1 MLRLIN
7 WISFSTLRREKEAA
21 ESETQSIDQIIMSAF
36 EERAPLLSSS
46 SSSEQHEKILLSPRK
61 KSSTSVK
68 KKNNNA
74 SASSWTTKSVMIGTT
89 ALVFG
94 AAVMSTQ
101 QQRSTFTIGG
111 GEDVEGNLGA
121 TTGEM
126 SSSTVS
132 DMITL
137 TLGCTSKATLGLL
150 PFPNGGFVGKVG
162 AKLSLKSKDHNFG
175 FQHAVA
181 MTEVGCGTYVVSHK
195 LEEGEQFGFY
205 LYDVKN
211 ETNYLSDIGAQAIHG
226 GPISDAAR
234 NAAAWSAE
242 SELAN
247 EENAS
252 DEKKLEDGID
262 DIASQQAVKTDAKAV
277 AYAGKHGFI
286 DADGNFVTP
295 PTAENAKAFEDA
307 QTKGWWPEFESKTD
321 SATGVTKMNYV
332 DWGGWLKWLIHG
344 PDHTTTEIECDAAAQ
359 TCTLQKCEGWECT
372 DYTMPCTEGGRGC
385 STAADFTNQVASL
398 GGKKVS
404 VRKYDKR
411 KEVANAKAK
420 LEYNNDNNDNDN
432 NNVLQKRNLLWKQTT
447 SSVRAVPSLG
457 LGKAYPTR
465 VIVNM
470 AQCTKEKSFGKGD
483 MSGVEF
489 YPRTKDGS
497 NAGNV
502 YLFGQCYNMRD
513 TATCEVPTDHHPS
526 GCPAAPGAAPNTAP
540 NMAQQHA
547 NEHVS
552 KTTPASPTAST
563 TSANNKNAAATPTST
578 STSTTTSATPAAP
591 KNPLTDDNIHVAV
604 AACLAVDP
612 IHGDC
617 PDEEWGKMS
626 TWNTKKVTNMDK
638 LFYDPPRADINDHL
652 SSFNGVIGNW
662 DVSSVTSMSRMF
674 KDADAFTGRDFYKW
688 DTSKVQDMSG
698 MFEHATTFNAKIGGW
713 DVSSV
718 KKMNVMFQNA
728 FSFNQDLSSW
738 DVSSCTDFT
747 RMFAGTLDKGM
758 DKDIS
763 MWNVK
768 NGARQSNITYESF
781 AFQAKFTCATEDDGP
796 INSCKPKSSSE
807 KAASAKLAKA
817 KSAKVSREQA
827 TREAREYDAAMDS
840 KEKSWLKPST
850 WFSH

>member
-1 MLRLIN
+1 
-7 WISFSTLRREKEAA
+7 
-21 ESETQSIDQIIMSAF
+21 MSAF

-46 SSSEQHEKILLSPRK
+46 EQEKVLLNPSGRKSKVSSS
-61 KSSTSVK
+61 VGK
-68 KKNNNA
+68 KKD
-74 SASSWTTKSVMIGTT
+74 ASSWTTKSVMIGTT

-94 AAVMSTQ
+94 AAVMST
-101 QQRSTFTIGG
+101 RLNTT

-121 TTGEM
+121 TTTTVGGGGEM
-126 SSSTVS
+126 SASVA
-132 DMITL
+132 DMVTL
-137 TLGCTSKATLGLL
+137 TLGCTSKPTLGLL

-175 FQHAVA
+175 FQHAVD

-211 ETNYLSDIGAQAIHG
+211 ETNYLSDIGAQAIQG
-226 GPISDAAR
+226 GPISEAAR
-234 NAAAWSAE
+234 NAAVWGAE

-252 DEKKLEDGID
+252 DKKKLEDGID
-262 DIASQQAVKTDAKAV
+262 NIANQQAVKTNAKAV

-286 DADGNFVTP
+286 NADGNFVTP

-359 TCTLQKCEGWECT
+359 TCTLQQCEGWECT

-385 STAADFTNQVASL
+385 STAEDFTNQVASL

-420 LEYNNDNNDNDN
+420 LGYGHGVNNN

-489 YPRTKDGS
+489 YPRTKDRS

-513 TATCEVPTDHHPS
+513 TATCEVPMDHHPS

-578 STSTTTSATPAAP
+578 STSTTTSATPAAAI
-591 KNPLTDDNIHVAV
+591 NPLTDDNIHAAV
-604 AACLAVDP
+604 AACLTVDP

-617 PDEEWGKMS
+617 PDGEWGKMS

-638 LFYDPPRADINDHL
+638 LFYDPPLADSNDHF
-652 SSFNGVIGNW
+652 SSFNGIIGDW
-662 DVSSVTSMSRMF
+662 DVSSVTSMSQMF
-674 KDADAFTGRDFYKW
+674 KDADAFTGKNFYKW
-688 DTSKVQDMSG
+688 DTSKVRDMSG
-698 MFEHATTFNAKIGGW
+698 MFEHATMFNAQIGGW

-758 DKDIS
+758 DNDIS
-763 MWNVK
+763 MWSVK

-781 AFQAKFTCATEDDGP
+781 AFQAKFKCDSEDDGP

-817 KSAKVSREQA
+817 KRAQVSREQA
-827 TREAREYDAAMDS
+827 TREAREFDAAMDA

>member
-1 MLRLIN
+1 
-7 WISFSTLRREKEAA
+7 
-21 ESETQSIDQIIMSAF
+21 MSAF

-46 SSSEQHEKILLSPRK
+46 EQEKVLLNPSGRKSKVSSS
-61 KSSTSVK
+61 VGK
-68 KKNNNA
+68 KKD
-74 SASSWTTKSVMIGTT
+74 ASSWTTKSVMIGTT

-94 AAVMSTQ
+94 AAVMST
-101 QQRSTFTIGG
+101 RLNTT

-121 TTGEM
+121 TTTTVGGGGEM
-126 SSSTVS
+126 SASVA
-132 DMITL
+132 DMVTL
-137 TLGCTSKATLGLL
+137 TLGCTSKPTLGLL

-175 FQHAVA
+175 FQHAVD

-211 ETNYLSDIGAQAIHG
+211 ETNYLSDIGAQAIQG
-226 GPISDAAR
+226 GPISEAAR
-234 NAAAWSAE
+234 NAAVWDAE

-252 DEKKLEDGID
+252 DKKKLEDGID
-262 DIASQQAVKTDAKAV
+262 NIANQQAVKTNAKAV

-359 TCTLQKCEGWECT
+359 TCTLQQCEGWECT

-385 STAADFTNQVASL
+385 STAEDFTNQVASL

-420 LEYNNDNNDNDN
+420 LGYGHGVNNK

-489 YPRTKDGS
+489 YPRTKDRS

-578 STSTTTSATPAAP
+578 STSTTTSATPAAA
-591 KNPLTDDNIHVAV
+591 KNPLTDDNIHAAV

-617 PDEEWGKMS
+617 PDGEWGEMS

-638 LFYDPPRADINDHL
+638 LFYDPPLADSNDHL
-652 SSFNGVIGNW
+652 SSFNGIIGDW
-662 DVSSVTSMSRMF
+662 DVSSVTSMSQMF
-674 KDADAFTGRDFYKW
+674 KDADAFTGKNFYKW
-688 DTSKVQDMSG
+688 DTSKVRDMSG
-698 MFEHATTFNAKIGGW
+698 MFEHATMFNAQIGGW

-763 MWNVK
+763 MWSVK

-781 AFQAKFTCATEDDGP
+781 AFQAKFKCDSEDDGP

-817 KSAKVSREQA
+817 KSAQVSREQA
-827 TREAREYDAAMDS
+827 TREAREFDAAMDA

>member
-1 MLRLIN
+1 
-7 WISFSTLRREKEAA
+7 
-21 ESETQSIDQIIMSAF
+21 MSAF

-46 SSSEQHEKILLSPRK
+46 EQEKVLLNPSGRKSKVNSSVRK
-61 KSSTSVK
+61 KK
-68 KKNNNA
+68 D
-74 SASSWTTKSVMIGTT
+74 ASSWTTKSVMIGTT

-94 AAVMSTQ
+94 AAVMST
-101 QQRSTFTIGG
+101 RLNTT

-121 TTGEM
+121 TTTTVGGGGEM
-126 SSSTVS
+126 SASVA
-132 DMITL
+132 DMVTL
-137 TLGCTSKATLGLL
+137 TLGCTSKPTLGLL

-175 FQHAVA
+175 FQHAVD

-211 ETNYLSDIGAQAIHG
+211 ETNYLSDIGAQAIEG
-226 GPISDAAR
+226 GPISEAAR
-234 NAAAWSAE
+234 NAAVWGAE

-252 DEKKLEDGID
+252 DKKKLEDGID
-262 DIASQQAVKTDAKAV
+262 NIANQQAVKTNAKAV
-277 AYAGKHGFI
+277 AYTGKHGFI
-286 DADGNFVTP
+286 DADGNFVMP

-321 SATGVTKMNYV
+321 SASGVTKMNYA

-359 TCTLQKCEGWECT
+359 TCTLQQCEGWECT

-385 STAADFTNQVASL
+385 STAEDFTNQVASL

-420 LEYNNDNNDNDN
+420 LGYGHGVNNN

-489 YPRTKDGS
+489 YPRTKDRS

-578 STSTTTSATPAAP
+578 STSTTTSATPAAA
-591 KNPLTDDNIHVAV
+591 KNPLTDDNIHAAV
-604 AACLAVDP
+604 AACLTVDP

-617 PDEEWGKMS
+617 PDGEWGKMS

-638 LFYDPPRADINDHL
+638 LFYDPPLADSNDHL
-652 SSFNGVIGNW
+652 SSFNGIIGDW
-662 DVSSVTSMSRMF
+662 DVSSVTSMSQMF
-674 KDADAFTGRDFYKW
+674 KDADAFTGKNFYKW
-688 DTSKVQDMSG
+688 DTSKVRDMSG
-698 MFEHATTFNAKIGGW
+698 MFEHATMFNAQIGGW

-758 DKDIS
+758 DNDIS
-763 MWNVK
+763 MWSVK

-781 AFQAKFTCATEDDGP
+781 AFQAKFKCDSEDDGP

-817 KSAKVSREQA
+817 KRAQVSREQA
-827 TREAREYDAAMDS
+827 TREAREFDAAMDA

>member
-1 MLRLIN
+1 
-7 WISFSTLRREKEAA
+7 
-21 ESETQSIDQIIMSAF
+21 MSAF

-46 SSSEQHEKILLSPRK
+46 EQEKVLLNPSGRKSKVSSSAG
-61 KSSTSVK
+61 K
-68 KKNNNA
+68 KKD
-74 SASSWTTKSVMIGTT
+74 ASSWTTKSVMIGTT

-94 AAVMSTQ
+94 AAVMST
-101 QQRSTFTIGG
+101 RLNTT

-121 TTGEM
+121 TTTTVGGGGEM
-126 SSSTVS
+126 SASVA
-132 DMITL
+132 DMVTL
-137 TLGCTSKATLGLL
+137 TLGCTSKPTLGLL

-175 FQHAVA
+175 FQHAVD

-211 ETNYLSDIGAQAIHG
+211 ETNYLSDIGAQAIQG
-226 GPISDAAR
+226 GPISEAAR
-234 NAAAWSAE
+234 NAAVWGAE

-252 DEKKLEDGID
+252 DKKKLEDGID
-262 DIASQQAVKTDAKAV
+262 NIANQQAVKTNAKAV

-344 PDHTTTEIECDAAAQ
+344 PNHTTTEIECDAAAQ
-359 TCTLQKCEGWECT
+359 TCTLQQCEGWECT

-385 STAADFTNQVASL
+385 STAEDFTNQVASL

-420 LEYNNDNNDNDN
+420 LGYGHGVNNN

-489 YPRTKDGS
+489 YPRTKDRS

-578 STSTTTSATPAAP
+578 STSTTTSATPAAA
-591 KNPLTDDNIHVAV
+591 KNPLTDDNIHAAV
-604 AACLAVDP
+604 AACLTVDP

-617 PDEEWGKMS
+617 PDGEWGKMS

-638 LFYDPPRADINDHL
+638 LFYDPPLADSNDHL
-652 SSFNGVIGNW
+652 SSFNGIIGDW
-662 DVSSVTSMSRMF
+662 DVSSVTSMSQMF
-674 KDADAFTGRDFYKW
+674 KDADAFTGKNFYKW
-688 DTSKVQDMSG
+688 DTSKVRDMSG
-698 MFEHATTFNAKIGGW
+698 MFEHATMFNAQIGGW

-758 DKDIS
+758 DNDIS
-763 MWNVK
+763 MWSVK

-781 AFQAKFTCATEDDGP
+781 AFQAKFKCDSEDDGP

-817 KSAKVSREQA
+817 KRAQVSREQA
-827 TREAREYDAAMDS
+827 TREAREFDAAMDA

>member
-1 MLRLIN
+1 
-7 WISFSTLRREKEAA
+7 
-21 ESETQSIDQIIMSAF
+21 MSAF

-46 SSSEQHEKILLSPRK
+46 EQEKVLLNPSGRKSKVSSS
-61 KSSTSVK
+61 VGK
-68 KKNNNA
+68 KKD
-74 SASSWTTKSVMIGTT
+74 ASSWTTKSVMIGTT

-94 AAVMSTQ
+94 AAVMST
-101 QQRSTFTIGG
+101 RLNTT

-121 TTGEM
+121 TTTTVGGGGEM
-126 SSSTVS
+126 SASVA
-132 DMITL
+132 DMVTL
-137 TLGCTSKATLGLL
+137 TLGCTSKPTLGLL

-181 MTEVGCGTYVVSHK
+181 MTEVGCGTYVVSQK

-211 ETNYLSDIGAQAIHG
+211 ETNYLSDIGAQAIEG
-226 GPISDAAR
+226 GPISEAAR
-234 NAAAWSAE
+234 NAAVWGAE

-252 DEKKLEDGID
+252 DKKKLEDGID
-262 DIASQQAVKTDAKAV
+262 NIANQQAVKTNAKAV

-359 TCTLQKCEGWECT
+359 TCTLQQCEGWECT

-385 STAADFTNQVASL
+385 STAEDFTNQVASL

-420 LEYNNDNNDNDN
+420 LGYGHGVNNN

-489 YPRTKDGS
+489 YPRTKDRS

-578 STSTTTSATPAAP
+578 STSTTTSATPAAA
-591 KNPLTDDNIHVAV
+591 KNPLTDDNIHAAV
-604 AACLAVDP
+604 AACLTVDP

-617 PDEEWGKMS
+617 PDGEWGKMS

-638 LFYDPPRADINDHL
+638 LFYDPPLADSNDHL
-652 SSFNGVIGNW
+652 SSFNGIIGDW
-662 DVSSVTSMSRMF
+662 DVSSVTSMSQMF
-674 KDADAFTGRDFYKW
+674 KDADAFTGKNFYKW
-688 DTSKVQDMSG
+688 DTSKVRDMSG
-698 MFEHATTFNAKIGGW
+698 MFEHATMFNAQIGGW

-758 DKDIS
+758 DNDIS
-763 MWNVK
+763 MWSVK

-781 AFQAKFTCATEDDGP
+781 AFQAKFKCDSEDDGP

-817 KSAKVSREQA
+817 KRAQVSREQA
-827 TREAREYDAAMDS
+827 TREAREFDAAMDA

>member
-1 MLRLIN
+1 
-7 WISFSTLRREKEAA
+7 
-21 ESETQSIDQIIMSAF
+21 MSAF

-46 SSSEQHEKILLSPRK
+46 EQEKVLLNPSGRKSKVSSSAG
-61 KSSTSVK
+61 K
-68 KKNNNA
+68 KKD
-74 SASSWTTKSVMIGTT
+74 ASSWTTKSVMIGTT

-94 AAVMSTQ
+94 AAVMST
-101 QQRSTFTIGG
+101 RLNTT

-121 TTGEM
+121 TTTTVGGGGEM
-126 SSSTVS
+126 SASVA
-132 DMITL
+132 DMVTL
-137 TLGCTSKATLGLL
+137 TLGCTSKPTLGLL

-175 FQHAVA
+175 FQHAVD

-211 ETNYLSDIGAQAIHG
+211 ETNYLSDIGAQAIQG
-226 GPISDAAR
+226 GPISEAAR
-234 NAAAWSAE
+234 NAALWGAE

-252 DEKKLEDGID
+252 DKKKLEDGID
-262 DIASQQAVKTDAKAV
+262 NIASQQAVKTNAKAV

-359 TCTLQKCEGWECT
+359 TCTLQQCEGWECT

-385 STAADFTNQVASL
+385 STAEDFTNQVASL

-420 LEYNNDNNDNDN
+420 LGYGHGVNNN

-489 YPRTKDGS
+489 YPRTKDRS

-578 STSTTTSATPAAP
+578 STSTTTSATPAAAI
-591 KNPLTDDNIHVAV
+591 NPLTDDNIHAAV
-604 AACLAVDP
+604 AACLTVDP

-617 PDEEWGKMS
+617 PDGEWGKMS

-638 LFYDPPRADINDHL
+638 LFYDPPLVDSNDHL
-652 SSFNGVIGNW
+652 SSFNGIIGDW
-662 DVSSVTSMSRMF
+662 DVSSVTSMSQMF
-674 KDADAFTGRDFYKW
+674 KDADAFTGKNFYKW
-688 DTSKVQDMSG
+688 DTSKVRDMSG
-698 MFEHATTFNAKIGGW
+698 MFEHATMFNAQIGGW

-758 DKDIS
+758 DNDIS
-763 MWNVK
+763 MWSVK

-781 AFQAKFTCATEDDGP
+781 AFQAKFKCDSEDDGP

-817 KSAKVSREQA
+817 KRAQVSREQA
-827 TREAREYDAAMDS
+827 TREAREFDAAMDA

>member
-1 MLRLIN
+1 
-7 WISFSTLRREKEAA
+7 
-21 ESETQSIDQIIMSAF
+21 MSAF

-46 SSSEQHEKILLSPRK
+46 EQEKVLLNPSGRKSKVSSS
-61 KSSTSVK
+61 VGK
-68 KKNNNA
+68 KKD
-74 SASSWTTKSVMIGTT
+74 ASSWTTKSVMIGTT

-94 AAVMSTQ
+94 AAVMST
-101 QQRSTFTIGG
+101 RLNTT

-121 TTGEM
+121 TTTTTTTTTTTGGGGEM
-126 SSSTVS
+126 SASVA
-132 DMITL
+132 DMVTL
-137 TLGCTSKATLGLL
+137 TLGCTSKSTLGLL

-175 FQHAVA
+175 FQHAVD

-195 LEEGEQFGFY
+195 LDEGEQFGFY

-211 ETNYLSDIGAQAIHG
+211 ETNYLSDIGAQAIQG
-226 GPISDAAR
+226 GPISEAAR
-234 NAAAWSAE
+234 NAAVWGAE

-252 DEKKLEDGID
+252 DKKKLEDGID
-262 DIASQQAVKTDAKAV
+262 NIANQQAVKTNAKAV

-359 TCTLQKCEGWECT
+359 TCTLQQCEGWECT
-372 DYTMPCTEGGRGC
+372 DYTMPCTEGGTGC
-385 STAADFTNQVASL
+385 STAEDFTNQDASL

-420 LEYNNDNNDNDN
+420 LGYGHGVNN

-489 YPRTKDGS
+489 YPRTKDRS

-547 NEHVS
+547 NQHVS
-552 KTTPASPTAST
+552 PTTAASPTAST

-578 STSTTTSATPAAP
+578 STSTTTSATPAAA
-591 KNPLTDDNIHVAV
+591 KNPLTDDNIHAAV
-604 AACLAVDP
+604 AACLTVDP

-617 PDEEWGKMS
+617 PDGEWGKMS

-638 LFYDPPRADINDHL
+638 LFYDPPLADSNDHL
-652 SSFNGVIGNW
+652 SSFNGIIGDW
-662 DVSSVTSMSRMF
+662 DVSSVTSMSQMF
-674 KDADAFTGRDFYKW
+674 KDADAFTGKNFYKW
-688 DTSKVQDMSG
+688 DTSKVRDMSG
-698 MFEHATTFNAKIGGW
+698 MFEHATMFDAQIGGW

-758 DKDIS
+758 DNDIS
-763 MWNVK
+763 MWDIK
-768 NGARQSNITYESF
+768 NGARQSNVTYESF
-781 AFQAKFTCATEDDGP
+781 AFQAKFKCDSEDDGP

-817 KSAKVSREQA
+817 KRAQVSREQA
-827 TREAREYDAAMDS
+827 TREAREFDAAMDA

>member
-1 MLRLIN
+1 
-7 WISFSTLRREKEAA
+7 
-21 ESETQSIDQIIMSAF
+21 MSAF
-36 EERAPLLSSS
+36 ERAPLLS
-46 SSSEQHEKILLSPRK
+46 EPEKVLPRK
-61 KSSTSVK
+61 SKVGSGG
-68 KKNNNA
+68 KNA
-74 SASSWTTKSVMIGTT
+74 WTTKSVMIGTIV
-89 ALVFG
+89 LVFG
-94 AAVMSTQ
+94 AAAMST
-101 QQRSTFTIGG
+101 RIN
-111 GEDVEGNLGA
+111 EDVEGNLGA
-121 TTGEM
+121 TTTTPTGMDAAGSGEM
-126 SSSTVS
+126 SASVA
-132 DMITL
+132 DMVTL
-137 TLGCTSKATLGLL
+137 TLGCTSKPTLGLL

-175 FQHAVA
+175 FQHAVD

-211 ETNYLSDIGAQAIHG
+211 ETNYLSDIGAQAIQG
-226 GPISDAAR
+226 GPISEAAR
-234 NAAAWSAE
+234 NAAVWGAE
-242 SELAN
+242 SELAK

-252 DEKKLEDGID
+252 DKKKLEDGID
-262 DIASQQAVKTDAKAV
+262 NVASQQAVKTNTKAV

-359 TCTLQKCEGWECT
+359 TCTLQQCEGWECT
-372 DYTMPCTEGGRGC
+372 DYTMPCTEGGTGC
-385 STAADFTNQVASL
+385 STAEDFTNQVASL

-420 LEYNNDNNDNDN
+420 LGYGHGVNN

-489 YPRTKDGS
+489 YPRTKDRS

-578 STSTTTSATPAAP
+578 STSTTTSATPAAA
-591 KNPLTDDNIHVAV
+591 KNPLTDDNIHAAV
-604 AACLAVDP
+604 AACLTVDP

-617 PDEEWGKMS
+617 PDGEWGKMS
-626 TWNTKKVTNMDK
+626 TWNTEKVTNMDK
-638 LFYDPPRADINDHL
+638 LFYDPPLADSNDHL
-652 SSFNGVIGNW
+652 SSFNGIIGDW
-662 DVSSVTSMSRMF
+662 DVSSVTSMSQMF
-674 KDADAFTGRDFYKW
+674 KDADAFTGKNFYRW

-698 MFEHATTFNAKIGGW
+698 MFEHATMFDAQIGGW

-728 FSFNQDLSSW
+728 FSFNQDLSTW

-747 RMFAGTLDKGM
+747 RIFAGTLDKGM
-758 DKDIS
+758 DNDIS
-763 MWNVK
+763 MWSVK

-781 AFQAKFTCATEDDGP
+781 AFQAKFKCDSEDDGP

-827 TREAREYDAAMDS
+827 TREAREFDAAMDA

>member
-1 MLRLIN
+1 
-7 WISFSTLRREKEAA
+7 
-21 ESETQSIDQIIMSAF
+21 MSAF

-46 SSSEQHEKILLSPRK
+46 EQEKVLLNPSGRKSKVSSS
-61 KSSTSVK
+61 VGK
-68 KKNNNA
+68 KKD
-74 SASSWTTKSVMIGTT
+74 ASSWTTKSVMIGTT

-94 AAVMSTQ
+94 AAVMST
-101 QQRSTFTIGG
+101 RLNTT

-121 TTGEM
+121 TTTTVGGGGEM
-126 SSSTVS
+126 SASVA
-132 DMITL
+132 DMVTL
-137 TLGCTSKATLGLL
+137 TLGCTSKPTLGLL

-175 FQHAVA
+175 FQHAVD

-211 ETNYLSDIGAQAIHG
+211 ETNYLSDIGAQAIEG
-226 GPISDAAR
+226 GPISEAAR
-234 NAAAWSAE
+234 NAAVWGAE

-252 DEKKLEDGID
+252 DKKKLEDGID
-262 DIASQQAVKTDAKAV
+262 NIASQQAVKTNAKAV

-359 TCTLQKCEGWECT
+359 TCTLQQCEGWECT

-385 STAADFTNQVASL
+385 STAEDFTNQVASL

-420 LEYNNDNNDNDN
+420 LGYGHGVNNN

-489 YPRTKDGS
+489 YPRTKDRS

-578 STSTTTSATPAAP
+578 STSTTTSATPAAA
-591 KNPLTDDNIHVAV
+591 KNPLTDDNIHAAV
-604 AACLAVDP
+604 AACLTVDP

-617 PDEEWGKMS
+617 PDGEWGKMS

-638 LFYDPPRADINDHL
+638 LFYDPPLADSNDHL
-652 SSFNGVIGNW
+652 SSFNGIIGDW
-662 DVSSVTSMSRMF
+662 DVSSVTSMSQMF
-674 KDADAFTGRDFYKW
+674 KDADAFTGKNFYKW
-688 DTSKVQDMSG
+688 DTSKVRDMSG
-698 MFEHATTFNAKIGGW
+698 MFEHATMFNAQIGGW

-758 DKDIS
+758 DNDIS
-763 MWNVK
+763 MWSVEK
-768 NGARQSNITYESF
+768 GARQSNITYESF
-781 AFQAKFTCATEDDGP
+781 AFQAKFKCDSEDDGP

-817 KSAKVSREQA
+817 KRAQVSREQA
-827 TREAREYDAAMDS
+827 TREAREFDAAMDA

>member
-1 MLRLIN
+1 
-7 WISFSTLRREKEAA
+7 
-21 ESETQSIDQIIMSAF
+21 MSAF
-36 EERAPLLSSS
+36 EEREPLLSSS
-46 SSSEQHEKILLSPRK
+46 EHEKVLLINPTSLGRK
-61 KSSTSVK
+61 SKARRSS
-68 KKNNNA
+68 
-74 SASSWTTKSVMIGTT
+74 SSWTTKSVMIGTT
-89 ALVFG
+89 ALLFG
-94 AAVMSTQ
+94 AAVMTAHNA
-101 QQRSTFTIGG
+101 

-121 TTGEM
+121 TTTTTMGGGGGGEM
-126 SSSTVS
+126 SAASVA
-132 DMITL
+132 DMVTL
-137 TLGCTSKATLGLL
+137 TLGCTSKPTLGLL

-211 ETNYLSDIGAQAIHG
+211 ETNYLSDIGAQAIEG
-226 GPISDAAR
+226 GPISEAAR
-234 NAAAWSAE
+234 NAAVWGAE

-252 DEKKLEDGID
+252 DKKKLEDGID
-262 DIASQQAVKTDAKAV
+262 NIASQQAVKTNAKAV

-385 STAADFTNQVASL
+385 STAEDFTNQVASL

-420 LEYNNDNNDNDN
+420 LGYGHGVNNN

-489 YPRTKDGS
+489 YPRTKDRS

-547 NEHVS
+547 NQHVS
-552 KTTPASPTAST
+552 PTTPASPTAST

-578 STSTTTSATPAAP
+578 STSTTTSATPAAA
-591 KNPLTDDNIHVAV
+591 KNPLTDDNIHAAV

-617 PDEEWGKMS
+617 PDGEWGKMS

-638 LFYDPPRADINDHL
+638 LFYDPPLADSNDHL
-652 SSFNGVIGNW
+652 SSFNGIIGDW
-662 DVSSVTSMSRMF
+662 DVSSVTSMSQMF
-674 KDADAFTGRDFYKW
+674 KDADAFTGKNFYKW
-688 DTSKVQDMSG
+688 DTSKVRDMSG
-698 MFEHATTFNAKIGGW
+698 MFEHATMFDAQIGGW

-781 AFQAKFTCATEDDGP
+781 AFQAKFKCDSEDDGP

-827 TREAREYDAAMDS
+827 TREAREFDAAMDA
-840 KEKSWLKPST
+840 KEKSWLKPFT

>member
-1 MLRLIN
+1 
-7 WISFSTLRREKEAA
+7 
-21 ESETQSIDQIIMSAF
+21 MSAF

-46 SSSEQHEKILLSPRK
+46 EQEKVLLNPSGRKSKVSSS
-61 KSSTSVK
+61 VGK
-68 KKNNNA
+68 KKD
-74 SASSWTTKSVMIGTT
+74 ASSWTTKSVMIGTT

-94 AAVMSTQ
+94 AAVMST
-101 QQRSTFTIGG
+101 RLNTT

-121 TTGEM
+121 TTTTVGGGGEM
-126 SSSTVS
+126 SASVA
-132 DMITL
+132 DMVTL
-137 TLGCTSKATLGLL
+137 TLGCTSKPTLGLL

-175 FQHAVA
+175 FQHAVD

-211 ETNYLSDIGAQAIHG
+211 ETNYLSDIGAQAIEG
-226 GPISDAAR
+226 GPISEAAR
-234 NAAAWSAE
+234 NAAVWGAE

-252 DEKKLEDGID
+252 DKKKLEDGID
-262 DIASQQAVKTDAKAV
+262 NIANQQAVKTNAKAV

-359 TCTLQKCEGWECT
+359 TCTLQQCEGWECT

-385 STAADFTNQVASL
+385 STAEDFTNQVASL

-420 LEYNNDNNDNDN
+420 LGYGHGVNNN

-489 YPRTKDGS
+489 YPRTKDRS

-578 STSTTTSATPAAP
+578 STSTTTSATPAAA
-591 KNPLTDDNIHVAV
+591 KNPLTDDNIHAAV
-604 AACLAVDP
+604 AACLTVDP

-617 PDEEWGKMS
+617 PDGEWGKMS

-638 LFYDPPRADINDHL
+638 LFYDPPLADSNDHL
-652 SSFNGVIGNW
+652 SSFNGIIGDW
-662 DVSSVTSMSRMF
+662 DVSSVTSMSQMF
-674 KDADAFTGRDFYKW
+674 KDADAFTGKNFYKW
-688 DTSKVQDMSG
+688 DTSKVRDMSG
-698 MFEHATTFNAKIGGW
+698 MFEHATMFNAQIGGW

-758 DKDIS
+758 DNDIS
-763 MWNVK
+763 MWSVK

-781 AFQAKFTCATEDDGP
+781 AFQAKFKCDSEDDGP

-817 KSAKVSREQA
+817 KRAQVSREQA
-827 TREAREYDAAMDS
+827 TREAREFDAAMDA

>member
-1 MLRLIN
+1 
-7 WISFSTLRREKEAA
+7 
-21 ESETQSIDQIIMSAF
+21 MSAF

-46 SSSEQHEKILLSPRK
+46 EQEKVLLNPSGRKSKVSSS
-61 KSSTSVK
+61 VGK
-68 KKNNNA
+68 KKD
-74 SASSWTTKSVMIGTT
+74 ASSWTTKSVMIGTT

-94 AAVMSTQ
+94 AAVMST
-101 QQRSTFTIGG
+101 RLNTT

-121 TTGEM
+121 TTTTVGGGGEM
-126 SSSTVS
+126 SASVA
-132 DMITL
+132 DMVTL
-137 TLGCTSKATLGLL
+137 TLGCTSKPTLGLL

-175 FQHAVA
+175 FQHAVD

-211 ETNYLSDIGAQAIHG
+211 ETNYLSDIGAQAIEG
-226 GPISDAAR
+226 GPISEAAR
-234 NAAAWSAE
+234 NAAVWGAE

-252 DEKKLEDGID
+252 DKKKLEDGID
-262 DIASQQAVKTDAKAV
+262 NIANQQAVKTNAKAV

-359 TCTLQKCEGWECT
+359 TCTLQQCEGWECT

-385 STAADFTNQVASL
+385 STAEDFTNQVASL

-420 LEYNNDNNDNDN
+420 LGYGHGVNNN

-489 YPRTKDGS
+489 YPRTKDRS

-578 STSTTTSATPAAP
+578 STSTTTSATPAAA
-591 KNPLTDDNIHVAV
+591 KNPLTDDNIHAAV
-604 AACLAVDP
+604 AACLTVDP

-617 PDEEWGKMS
+617 PDGEWGKMS

-638 LFYDPPRADINDHL
+638 LFYDPPLADSNDHF
-652 SSFNGVIGNW
+652 SSFNGIIGDW
-662 DVSSVTSMSRMF
+662 DVSSVTSMSQMF
-674 KDADAFTGRDFYKW
+674 KDADAFTGKNFYKW
-688 DTSKVQDMSG
+688 DTSKVRDMSG
-698 MFEHATTFNAKIGGW
+698 MFEHATMFNAQIGGW

-758 DKDIS
+758 DNDIS
-763 MWNVK
+763 MWSVK

-781 AFQAKFTCATEDDGP
+781 AFQAKFKCDSEDDGP

-817 KSAKVSREQA
+817 KRAQVSREQA
-827 TREAREYDAAMDS
+827 TREAREFDAAMDA

>member
-1 MLRLIN
+1 
-7 WISFSTLRREKEAA
+7 
-21 ESETQSIDQIIMSAF
+21 MSAF

-46 SSSEQHEKILLSPRK
+46 EQEKVLLNPSGRKSKVSSS
-61 KSSTSVK
+61 VGK
-68 KKNNNA
+68 KKD
-74 SASSWTTKSVMIGTT
+74 ASSWTTKSVMIGTT

-94 AAVMSTQ
+94 AAVMST
-101 QQRSTFTIGG
+101 RLNTT

-121 TTGEM
+121 TTTTVGGGGEM
-126 SSSTVS
+126 SASVA
-132 DMITL
+132 DMVTL
-137 TLGCTSKATLGLL
+137 TLGCTSKPTLGLL

-175 FQHAVA
+175 FQHAVD

-211 ETNYLSDIGAQAIHG
+211 ETNYLSDIGAQAIEG
-226 GPISDAAR
+226 GPISEAAR
-234 NAAAWSAE
+234 NAAVWGAE

-252 DEKKLEDGID
+252 DKKKLEDGID
-262 DIASQQAVKTDAKAV
+262 NIANQQAVKTNAKAV

-359 TCTLQKCEGWECT
+359 TCTLQQCEGWECT

-385 STAADFTNQVASL
+385 STAEDFTNQVASL

-420 LEYNNDNNDNDN
+420 LGYGHGVNNN

-447 SSVRAVPSLG
+447 SSVRVVPSLG

-489 YPRTKDGS
+489 YPRTKDRS

-578 STSTTTSATPAAP
+578 STSTTTSATPAAA
-591 KNPLTDDNIHVAV
+591 KNPLTDDNIHAAV
-604 AACLAVDP
+604 AACLTVDP

-617 PDEEWGKMS
+617 PDGEWGKMS

-638 LFYDPPRADINDHL
+638 LFYDPPLADSNDHF
-652 SSFNGVIGNW
+652 SSFNGIIGDW
-662 DVSSVTSMSRMF
+662 DVSSVTSMSQMF
-674 KDADAFTGRDFYKW
+674 KDADAFTGKNFYKW
-688 DTSKVQDMSG
+688 DTSKVRDMSG
-698 MFEHATTFNAKIGGW
+698 MFEHATMFNAQIGGW

-758 DKDIS
+758 DNDIS
-763 MWNVK
+763 MWSVK

-781 AFQAKFTCATEDDGP
+781 AFQAKFKCDSEDDGP

-817 KSAKVSREQA
+817 KRAQVSREQA
-827 TREAREYDAAMDS
+827 TREAREFDAAMDA

>member
-1 MLRLIN
+1 
-7 WISFSTLRREKEAA
+7 
-21 ESETQSIDQIIMSAF
+21 MSAF

-46 SSSEQHEKILLSPRK
+46 EQEKVLLNPSGRKSKVSSS
-61 KSSTSVK
+61 VGK
-68 KKNNNA
+68 KKD
-74 SASSWTTKSVMIGTT
+74 ASSWTTKSVMIGTT

-94 AAVMSTQ
+94 AAVMST
-101 QQRSTFTIGG
+101 RLNTT

-121 TTGEM
+121 TTTTMGGGGEM
-126 SSSTVS
+126 SASVA
-132 DMITL
+132 DMVTL
-137 TLGCTSKATLGLL
+137 TLGCTSKPTLGLL

-175 FQHAVA
+175 FQHAVD

-211 ETNYLSDIGAQAIHG
+211 ETNYLSDIGAQAIQG
-226 GPISDAAR
+226 GPISEAAR
-234 NAAAWSAE
+234 NAALWGAE

-252 DEKKLEDGID
+252 DKKKLEDGID
-262 DIASQQAVKTDAKAV
+262 NIASQQAVKTNAKAV

-359 TCTLQKCEGWECT
+359 TCTLQQCEGWECT

-385 STAADFTNQVASL
+385 STAEDFTNQVASL

-420 LEYNNDNNDNDN
+420 LGYGHGVNNN

-489 YPRTKDGS
+489 YPRTKDRS

-578 STSTTTSATPAAP
+578 STSTTTSATPAAA
-591 KNPLTDDNIHVAV
+591 KNPLTDDNIHAAV
-604 AACLAVDP
+604 AACLTVDP

-617 PDEEWGKMS
+617 PDGEWGKMS

-638 LFYDPPRADINDHL
+638 LFYDPPLADSNDHL
-652 SSFNGVIGNW
+652 SSFNGIIGDW
-662 DVSSVTSMSRMF
+662 DVSSVTSMSQMF
-674 KDADAFTGRDFYKW
+674 KDADAFTGKNFYKW
-688 DTSKVQDMSG
+688 DTSKVRDMSG
-698 MFEHATTFNAKIGGW
+698 MFEHATMFNAQIGGW

-758 DKDIS
+758 DNDIS
-763 MWNVK
+763 MWSVK

-781 AFQAKFTCATEDDGP
+781 AFQAKFKCDSEDDGP

-817 KSAKVSREQA
+817 KRAQVSREQA
-827 TREAREYDAAMDS
+827 TREAREFDAAMDA

>member
-1 MLRLIN
+1 
-7 WISFSTLRREKEAA
+7 
-21 ESETQSIDQIIMSAF
+21 MSAF

-46 SSSEQHEKILLSPRK
+46 EQEKVLLNPSGRKSKVSSS
-61 KSSTSVK
+61 VGK
-68 KKNNNA
+68 KKD
-74 SASSWTTKSVMIGTT
+74 ASSWTTKSVMIGTT

-94 AAVMSTQ
+94 AAVMST
-101 QQRSTFTIGG
+101 RLNTT

-121 TTGEM
+121 TTTTVGGGGEM
-126 SSSTVS
+126 SASVA
-132 DMITL
+132 DMVTL
-137 TLGCTSKATLGLL
+137 TLGCTSKPTLGLL

-181 MTEVGCGTYVVSHK
+181 MTEVGCGTYVVSQK

-211 ETNYLSDIGAQAIHG
+211 ETNYLSDIGAQAIEG
-226 GPISDAAR
+226 GPISEAAR
-234 NAAAWSAE
+234 NAAVWGAE

-252 DEKKLEDGID
+252 DKKKLEDGID
-262 DIASQQAVKTDAKAV
+262 NIASQQAVKTNAKAV

-359 TCTLQKCEGWECT
+359 TCTLQQCEGWECT

-385 STAADFTNQVASL
+385 STAEDFTNQVASL

-420 LEYNNDNNDNDN
+420 LGYGHGVNNN

-489 YPRTKDGS
+489 YPRTKDRS

-578 STSTTTSATPAAP
+578 STSTTTSATPAAA
-591 KNPLTDDNIHVAV
+591 KNPLTDDNIHAAV
-604 AACLAVDP
+604 AACLTVDP

-617 PDEEWGKMS
+617 PDGEWGKMS

-638 LFYDPPRADINDHL
+638 LFYDPPLADSNDHL
-652 SSFNGVIGNW
+652 SSFNGIIGDW
-662 DVSSVTSMSRMF
+662 DVSSVTSMSQMF
-674 KDADAFTGRDFYKW
+674 KDADAFTGKNFYKW
-688 DTSKVQDMSG
+688 DTSKVRDMSG
-698 MFEHATTFNAKIGGW
+698 MFEHATMFNAQIGGW

-781 AFQAKFTCATEDDGP
+781 AFQAKFKCDSEDDGP

-817 KSAKVSREQA
+817 KRAQVSREQA
-827 TREAREYDAAMDS
+827 TREAREFDAAMDA

>member
-1 MLRLIN
+1 
-7 WISFSTLRREKEAA
+7 
-21 ESETQSIDQIIMSAF
+21 MSAF

-46 SSSEQHEKILLSPRK
+46 EQEKVLLNPSGRKSKVSSSAG
-61 KSSTSVK
+61 K
-68 KKNNNA
+68 KKD
-74 SASSWTTKSVMIGTT
+74 ASSWTTKSVMIGTT

-94 AAVMSTQ
+94 AAVMST
-101 QQRSTFTIGG
+101 RLNTT

-121 TTGEM
+121 TTTTVGGGGER
-126 SSSTVS
+126 SASVA
-132 DMITL
+132 DMVTL
-137 TLGCTSKATLGLL
+137 TLGCTSKPTLGLL

-181 MTEVGCGTYVVSHK
+181 MTEVGCGTYVVSQK

-211 ETNYLSDIGAQAIHG
+211 ETNYLSDIGAQAIEG
-226 GPISDAAR
+226 GPISEAAR
-234 NAAAWSAE
+234 NAAVWGAE

-252 DEKKLEDGID
+252 DKKKLEDGID
-262 DIASQQAVKTDAKAV
+262 NIANQQAVKTNAKAV
-277 AYAGKHGFI
+277 AYTGKHGFI

-359 TCTLQKCEGWECT
+359 TCTLQQCEGWECT

-385 STAADFTNQVASL
+385 STAEDFTNQVASL

-420 LEYNNDNNDNDN
+420 LGYGHGVNNN

-489 YPRTKDGS
+489 YPRTKDRS

-513 TATCEVPTDHHPS
+513 TATCEVPMDHHPS
-526 GCPAAPGAAPNTAP
+526 GCPAAPGASPNTAP

-578 STSTTTSATPAAP
+578 STSTTTSATPAAAI
-591 KNPLTDDNIHVAV
+591 NPLTDDNIHAAV
-604 AACLAVDP
+604 AACLTVDP

-617 PDEEWGKMS
+617 PDGEWGKMS

-638 LFYDPPRADINDHL
+638 LFYDPPLADSNDHL
-652 SSFNGVIGNW
+652 SSFNGIIGDW
-662 DVSSVTSMSRMF
+662 DVSSVTSMSQMF
-674 KDADAFTGRDFYKW
+674 KDADAFTGKNFYKW
-688 DTSKVQDMSG
+688 DTSKVRDMSG
-698 MFEHATTFNAKIGGW
+698 MFEHATMFNAQIGGW

-758 DKDIS
+758 DNDIS
-763 MWNVK
+763 MWSVK
-768 NGARQSNITYESF
+768 NGAHQSNITYESF
-781 AFQAKFTCATEDDGP
+781 AFQAKFKCDSEDDGP

-817 KSAKVSREQA
+817 KRAQVSREQA
-827 TREAREYDAAMDS
+827 TREAREFDAAMDA

>member
-1 MLRLIN
+1 
-7 WISFSTLRREKEAA
+7 
-21 ESETQSIDQIIMSAF
+21 
-36 EERAPLLSSS
+36 
-46 SSSEQHEKILLSPRK
+46 
-61 KSSTSVK
+61 
-68 KKNNNA
+68 
-74 SASSWTTKSVMIGTT
+74 
-89 ALVFG
+89 
-94 AAVMSTQ
+94 
-101 QQRSTFTIGG
+101 
-111 GEDVEGNLGA
+111 
-121 TTGEM
+121 
-126 SSSTVS
+126 
-132 DMITL
+132 
-137 TLGCTSKATLGLL
+137 
-150 PFPNGGFVGKVG
+150 
-162 AKLSLKSKDHNFG
+162 
-175 FQHAVA
+175 
-181 MTEVGCGTYVVSHK
+181 
-195 LEEGEQFGFY
+195 
-205 LYDVKN
+205 
-211 ETNYLSDIGAQAIHG
+211 
-226 GPISDAAR
+226 
-234 NAAAWSAE
+234 
-242 SELAN
+242 
-247 EENAS
+247 
-252 DEKKLEDGID
+252 
-262 DIASQQAVKTDAKAV
+262 
-277 AYAGKHGFI
+277 
-286 DADGNFVTP
+286 
-295 PTAENAKAFEDA
+295 
-307 QTKGWWPEFESKTD
+307 
-321 SATGVTKMNYV
+321 
-332 DWGGWLKWLIHG
+332 
-344 PDHTTTEIECDAAAQ
+344 
-359 TCTLQKCEGWECT
+359 
-372 DYTMPCTEGGRGC
+372 MPCTEGGRGC
-385 STAADFTNQVASL
+385 STAENFTNQVASL

-420 LEYNNDNNDNDN
+420 LGYGHGVNNN

-489 YPRTKDGS
+489 YPRTKDRS

-513 TATCEVPTDHHPS
+513 TATCDAPTDHHPA

-547 NEHVS
+547 NQHVS
-552 KTTPASPTAST
+552 PTTPASPTAST

-578 STSTTTSATPAAP
+578 STSTTTSATPAAA
-591 KNPLTDDNIHVAV
+591 KNPLTDDNIHAAV

-617 PDEEWGKMS
+617 PDGEWGKMS

-638 LFYDPPRADINDHL
+638 LFYDPPLADSNDHL
-652 SSFNGVIGNW
+652 SSFNGIIGDW
-662 DVSSVTSMSRMF
+662 DVSSVTSMSQMF
-674 KDADAFTGRDFYKW
+674 KDADAFTGKNFYKW
-688 DTSKVQDMSG
+688 DTSKVRDMSG
-698 MFEHATTFNAKIGGW
+698 MFEHATMFNAQIGGW

-781 AFQAKFTCATEDDGP
+781 AFQAKFKCDSEDDGP

-827 TREAREYDAAMDS
+827 TREAREFDAAMDA
-840 KEKSWLKPST
+840 KNKSWLKPST

>member
-1 MLRLIN
+1 
-7 WISFSTLRREKEAA
+7 
-21 ESETQSIDQIIMSAF
+21 MSAF

-46 SSSEQHEKILLSPRK
+46 EQEKVLLNPSGRKSKVSSS
-61 KSSTSVK
+61 VGK
-68 KKNNNA
+68 KKD
-74 SASSWTTKSVMIGTT
+74 ASSWTTKSVMIGTT

-94 AAVMSTQ
+94 AAVMST
-101 QQRSTFTIGG
+101 RLNTT

-121 TTGEM
+121 TTTVGGGGEM
-126 SSSTVS
+126 SASVA
-132 DMITL
+132 DMVTL
-137 TLGCTSKATLGLL
+137 TLGCTSKPTLGLL

-181 MTEVGCGTYVVSHK
+181 MTEVGCGTYVVSQK

-211 ETNYLSDIGAQAIHG
+211 ETNYLSDIGAQAIQG
-226 GPISDAAR
+226 GPISEAAR
-234 NAAAWSAE
+234 NAALWGAE

-252 DEKKLEDGID
+252 DKKKLEDGID
-262 DIASQQAVKTDAKAV
+262 NIASQQAVKTNAKAV

-359 TCTLQKCEGWECT
+359 TCTLQQCEGWECT

-385 STAADFTNQVASL
+385 STAEDFTNQVASL

-420 LEYNNDNNDNDN
+420 LGYGHGVNNN

-489 YPRTKDGS
+489 YPRTKDRS

-526 GCPAAPGAAPNTAP
+526 GCPAAPDAAPNTAP

-578 STSTTTSATPAAP
+578 STSTTTSATPAAA
-591 KNPLTDDNIHVAV
+591 KNPLTDDNIHAAV

-617 PDEEWGKMS
+617 PDGEWGKMS

-638 LFYDPPRADINDHL
+638 LFYDPPLADSNDHL
-652 SSFNGVIGNW
+652 SSFNGIIGDW
-662 DVSSVTSMSRMF
+662 DVSSVTSMSQMF
-674 KDADAFTGRDFYKW
+674 KDADAFTGKNFYKW
-688 DTSKVQDMSG
+688 DTSKVRDMSG
-698 MFEHATTFNAKIGGW
+698 MFEHATMFNAQIGGW

-758 DKDIS
+758 DNDIS
-763 MWNVK
+763 MWSVK

-781 AFQAKFTCATEDDGP
+781 AFQAKFKCDSEDDGP

-817 KSAKVSREQA
+817 KRAQVSREQA
-827 TREAREYDAAMDS
+827 TREAREFDAAMDA

>member
-1 MLRLIN
+1 
-7 WISFSTLRREKEAA
+7 
-21 ESETQSIDQIIMSAF
+21 MSAF

-46 SSSEQHEKILLSPRK
+46 EQEKVLLNPSGRKSKVSSS
-61 KSSTSVK
+61 VGK
-68 KKNNNA
+68 KKD
-74 SASSWTTKSVMIGTT
+74 ASSWTTKSVMIGTT

-94 AAVMSTQ
+94 AAVMST
-101 QQRSTFTIGG
+101 RLNTT

-121 TTGEM
+121 TTTTVGGGGEM
-126 SSSTVS
+126 SASVA
-132 DMITL
+132 DMVTL
-137 TLGCTSKATLGLL
+137 TLGCTSKPTLGLL

-181 MTEVGCGTYVVSHK
+181 MTEVGCGTYVVSQK

-211 ETNYLSDIGAQAIHG
+211 ETNYLSDIGAQAIQG
-226 GPISDAAR
+226 GPISEAAR
-234 NAAAWSAE
+234 NAALWGAE

-252 DEKKLEDGID
+252 DKKKLEDGID
-262 DIASQQAVKTDAKAV
+262 NIASQQAVKTNAKAV

-344 PDHTTTEIECDAAAQ
+344 PNHTTTEIECDAAAQ
-359 TCTLQKCEGWECT
+359 TCTLQQCEGWECT

-385 STAADFTNQVASL
+385 STAEDFTNQVASL

-420 LEYNNDNNDNDN
+420 LGYGHGVNNN

-489 YPRTKDGS
+489 YPRTKDRS

-578 STSTTTSATPAAP
+578 STSTTTSATPAAA
-591 KNPLTDDNIHVAV
+591 KNPLTDDNIHAAV
-604 AACLAVDP
+604 AACLTVDP

-617 PDEEWGKMS
+617 PDGEWGKMS

-638 LFYDPPRADINDHL
+638 LFYDPPLADSNDHF
-652 SSFNGVIGNW
+652 SSFNGIIGDW
-662 DVSSVTSMSRMF
+662 DVSSVTSMSQMF
-674 KDADAFTGRDFYKW
+674 KDADAFTGKNFYKW
-688 DTSKVQDMSG
+688 DTSKVRDMSG
-698 MFEHATTFNAKIGGW
+698 MFEHATMFNAQIGGW

-758 DKDIS
+758 DNDIS
-763 MWNVK
+763 MWSVK

-781 AFQAKFTCATEDDGP
+781 AFQAKFKCDSEDDGP

-817 KSAKVSREQA
+817 KSAQVSREQA
-827 TREAREYDAAMDS
+827 TREAREFDAAMDA

>member
-1 MLRLIN
+1 
-7 WISFSTLRREKEAA
+7 
-21 ESETQSIDQIIMSAF
+21 MSAF
-36 EERAPLLSSS
+36 EEREPLLSSS
-46 SSSEQHEKILLSPRK
+46 SEHEKVLLNPSFGRK
-61 KSSTSVK
+61 SKATRS
-68 KKNNNA
+68 
-74 SASSWTTKSVMIGTT
+74 SSWTTKSVMIGTT

-94 AAVMSTQ
+94 AAVMST
-101 QQRSTFTIGG
+101 RLNTT

-121 TTGEM
+121 TTTTTTGMDAAGSGEM
-126 SSSTVS
+126 SASVA
-132 DMITL
+132 DMVTL

-175 FQHAVA
+175 FQHAVD

-211 ETNYLSDIGAQAIHG
+211 ETNYLSDIGAQAIQG
-226 GPISDAAR
+226 GPISEAAR
-234 NAAAWSAE
+234 NAAVWGAE
-242 SELAN
+242 SELAK

-252 DEKKLEDGID
+252 DKKKLEDGID
-262 DIASQQAVKTDAKAV
+262 NIANQQAVKTNAKAV

-359 TCTLQKCEGWECT
+359 TCTLQQCEGWECT

-385 STAADFTNQVASL
+385 STAEDFTNQVASL

-420 LEYNNDNNDNDN
+420 LEYNNN

-489 YPRTKDGS
+489 YPRTKDRS

-526 GCPAAPGAAPNTAP
+526 GCPAAPGAALNTAP

-578 STSTTTSATPAAP
+578 STSTTTSATPAAA
-591 KNPLTDDNIHVAV
+591 KNPLTDDNIHAAV
-604 AACLAVDP
+604 AACLTVDP

-617 PDEEWGKMS
+617 PDGEWGKMS

-638 LFYDPPRADINDHL
+638 LFYDPPLADSNDHL
-652 SSFNGVIGNW
+652 SSFNGIIGDW
-662 DVSSVTSMSRMF
+662 DVSSVTSMSQMF
-674 KDADAFTGRDFYKW
+674 KDADAFTGKNFYKW
-688 DTSKVQDMSG
+688 DTSKVRDMSG
-698 MFEHATTFNAKIGGW
+698 MFEHATMFDARIGGW

-758 DKDIS
+758 DNDIS
-763 MWNVK
+763 MWSVK

-781 AFQAKFTCATEDDGP
+781 AFQAKFKCDSEDDGP

-827 TREAREYDAAMDS
+827 TREAREFQAVMDA